1 MKTVIIYYSLEGNTG
16 YAADRIARILDADT
30 IRLTPKKAYR
40 DRGFLKFFL
49 GGKSSVMKESPA
61 LEDSRAN
68 ISQYDTVIFGSPVWA
83 ANFAPPL
90 RTFISENRDA
100 LKGKVIAA
108 FVCESGSGGE
118 KALMRLKEL
127 LGTDAFI
134 SEAVFIDPLS
144 RRSEKTD
151 GMIDGFAERISGSGQ
166 E

>member
-16 YAADRIARILDADT
+16 YAADRIARILDADM

-40 DRGFLKFFL
+40 DKGFLKFFL

-61 LEDSRAN
+61 LMDSRAD

-118 KALMRLKEL
+118 KALARLKEL

-151 GMIDGFAERISGSGQ
+151 EIIDGFAARISGGSQ